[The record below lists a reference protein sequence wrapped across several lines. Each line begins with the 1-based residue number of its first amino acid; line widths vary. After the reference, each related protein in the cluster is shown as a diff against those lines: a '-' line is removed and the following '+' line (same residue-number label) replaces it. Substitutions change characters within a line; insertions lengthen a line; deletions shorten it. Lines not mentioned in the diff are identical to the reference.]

1 MASMGFARL
10 IPMWVWLVL
19 AALASSA
26 SHLVCVFSHILWEQT
41 VNHSPFFSPLGVGFT
56 SGIFYRIDA
65 GDVI

>member
-10 IPMWVWLVL
+10 VPMWVWLVL
-19 AALASSA
+19 ALASST
-26 SHLVCVFSHILWEQT
+26 SHLVCVFSHILWVQT
-41 VNHSPFFSPLGVGFT
+41 VNHSPFFPLRVGFA

>member
-1 MASMGFARL
+1 MGFTCL

-19 AALASSA
+19 AALASST

-41 VNHSPFFSPLGVGFT
+41 VNHSPFFSLHVGFT